1 MVSLPASEIRG
12 ICDKKS
18 FLSTTT
24 LSTNMSFA
32 VDGIIDLYSLRPGDS
47 TAVVVGRFVFTFPF
61 FCAVADKVVD
71 NAMAMVNILRFI
83 FFTFEITKIKKKDE
97 RKKLFSIFN

>member
-12 ICDKKS
+12 IFDKKS

-47 TAVVVGRFVFTFPF
+47 TKVVVGRLVFTFPF
-61 FCAVADKVVD
+61 FCAVADMVVD
-71 NAMAMVNILRFI
+71 NAMTMVNILRFI
-83 FFTFEITKIKKKDE
+83 FFTFIITKIKKKDE
-97 RKKLFSIFN
+97 RKKLFNIFN